1 MHVYVLLNGCR
12 GELANPARTKALT
25 SGDVRFP
32 DLPVAHLTIYSLIH
46 MYASMHIQEMN
57 HTADQVCEIM
67 TLLSNR
73 SRLMI
78 LCLLTDGEK
87 SVGELAE
94 SIGARETAVSQQLAV
109 LRRERIVKAR
119 REGQTMF
126 YRIIRDDVGELLSF
140 LYDTYCGGMDGKKEN
155 YQ

>member
-1 MHVYVLLNGCR
+1 MKIKDMT
-12 GELANPARTKALT
+12 A
-25 SGDVRFP
+25 
-32 DLPVAHLTIYSLIH
+32 
-46 MYASMHIQEMN
+46 
-57 HTADQVCEIM
+57 TADDICEIM

-78 LCLLTDGEK
+78 LCLLTEGEK

-94 SIGARETAVSQQLAV
+94 AIGSRDTAVSQQLAV

-126 YRIIRDDVGELLSF
+126 YRIMRDDIGKILAF
-140 LYDTYCGGMDGKKEN
+140 LYDTYCGEATAPKESD
-155 YQ
+155 Q

>member
-1 MHVYVLLNGCR
+1 M
-12 GELANPARTKALT
+12 K
-25 SGDVRFP
+25 
-32 DLPVAHLTIYSLIH
+32 IK
-46 MYASMHIQEMN
+46 EMN
-57 HTADQVCEIM
+57 IAADQVCEIM

-78 LCLLTDGEK
+78 LCLLSEGEK

-94 SIGARETAVSQQLAV
+94 AIDARDTAVSQQLAV

-126 YRIIRDDVGELLSF
+126 YRIVRADIGDLLDF
-140 LYDTYCGGMDGKKEN
+140 LYATYCGEAAEPEETK
-155 YQ
+155 Q